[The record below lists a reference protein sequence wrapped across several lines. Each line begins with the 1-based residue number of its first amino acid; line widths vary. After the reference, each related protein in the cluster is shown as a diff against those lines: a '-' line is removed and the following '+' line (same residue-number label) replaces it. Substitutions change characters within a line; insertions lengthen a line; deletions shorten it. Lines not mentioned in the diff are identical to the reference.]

1 MWSFE
6 MKMDRRQ
13 FMEMSSAA
21 MAMMAAGSA
30 FGEMRGEEELG
41 VVGGSGARVLGPEDA
56 KVYTMFGGLGEARLM
71 LNAERTGGARW
82 MGRFREDPGF
92 TTNLHYHPQTDEQV
106 YILEGTLSVYTDGA
120 WHELKAGTLGL
131 LPKGQPH
138 AQGNR
143 SDKPVHFLGSG
154 TPAAF
159 GELFPA
165 VDALMKRTK
174 PGSPEF
180 VAEFAKICERCDI
193 VPIGPAPK

>member
-1 MWSFE
+1 
-6 MKMDRRQ
+6 
-13 FMEMSSAA
+13 MEMSSAA

-30 FGEMRGEEELG
+30 LGEVRGEAELG
-41 VVGGSGARVLGPEDA
+41 VLGTSGARVLGPEDA
-56 KVYTMFGGLGEARLM
+56 RVYTMFGGLGEARLM
-71 LNAERTGGARW
+71 LNAERTGGAQW

-92 TTNLHYHPQTDEQV
+92 MTNLHYHPHTNEQV

-143 SDKPVHFLGSG
+143 SDKPVHFLGAG
-154 TPAAF
+154 QPAAF

-165 VDALMKRTK
+165 IDALMKRVKSGT
-174 PGSPEF
+174 PEYF
-180 VAEFAKICERCDI
+180 AEFAKIAQRCDI
-193 VPIGPAPK
+193 VALGPAPV